1 MDSRIYI
8 PSVYFSIMV
17 NNSLSDFF
25 SSSQGLRQGDLL
37 SLVLFVLVME
47 VLNKMLKKNKEGRG
61 GGGVIIGFW
70 VGHAPTEGLIFS
82 LI

>member
-1 MDSRIYI
+1 MEELDSRIYI
-8 PSVYFSIMV
+8 PSVHFSVMV

-47 VLNKMLKKNKEGRG
+47 VLNRMLKKNKEGKG
-61 GGGVIIGFW
+61 GGGYYW
-70 VGHAPTEGLIFS
+70 VLGRACS
-82 LI
+82 N

>member
-1 MDSRIYI
+1 MEELDSRIYI
-8 PSVYFSIMV
+8 LSVHFSVMV

-47 VLNKMLKKNKEGRG
+47 VLNRMLKKNKEGRG
-61 GGGVIIGFW
+61 GYSWFQ

-82 LI
+82 VI

>member
-1 MDSRIYI
+1 MGELDSRIYI

-37 SLVLFVLVME
+37 SLVLFALVME
-47 VLNKMLKKNKEGRG
+47 VLNRMLKKNKEGRG
-61 GGGVIIGFW
+61 GGLLLGSG
-70 VGHAPTEGLIFS
+70 
-82 LI
+82 